1 MRAEKEGHKED
12 WKRVT
17 AQEGTTTDLYLIPLF
32 SFPAK
37 KVKIIKHDTN
47 DLVNA
52 GTSLSQQEVALV
64 RLRASK
70 QGKEFHTVEQLIGGA
85 LDEKA
90 LETVMFDF
98 LAGADFDYRLEVDV
112 FEGERFKGG
121 YRGNWTADWDDL
133 STAEQLVIHTITTTE
148 RSEEGLFSFM
158 AGLEENSKRVS
169 LPEFMP
175 AAPQRGQQ

>member
-1 MRAEKEGHKED
+1 M
-12 WKRVT
+12 
-17 AQEGTTTDLYLIPLF
+17 
-32 SFPAK
+32 
-37 KVKIIKHDTN
+37 
-47 DLVNA
+47 
-52 GTSLSQQEVALV
+52 
-64 RLRASK
+64 
-70 QGKEFHTVEQLIGGA
+70 
-85 LDEKA
+85 
-90 LETVMFDF
+90 
-98 LAGADFDYRLEVDV
+98 